1 MTLTPTPTQVGHLVQ
16 LINERLDPNYDGVI
30 TREELKLLK
39 QSRLIGTSSVVN
51 PTLTLTLTR

>member
-1 MTLTPTPTQVGHLVQ
+1 MQ

-39 QSRLIGTSSVVN
+39 QSRLIGTMSVVSGG
-51 PTLTLTLTR
+51 RIDSM

>member
-39 QSRLIGTSSVVN
+39 QSRLIGTSSVVH